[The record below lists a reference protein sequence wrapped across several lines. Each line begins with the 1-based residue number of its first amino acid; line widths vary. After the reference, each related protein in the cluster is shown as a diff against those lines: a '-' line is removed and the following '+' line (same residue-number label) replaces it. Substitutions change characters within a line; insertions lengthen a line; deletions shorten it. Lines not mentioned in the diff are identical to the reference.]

1 MNQSNIFLGIDIGGS
16 SLKAGPVDVTTG
28 ALVAE
33 PTSVK
38 LPNGGAPDAVAHA
51 VKELAGKFQVDGPV
65 GCTYPGV
72 VKRGVALTAAHVD
85 RGWIGTNGARLL
97 EQQLGRPVAF
107 LNDADAAGW
116 AEIGIGAAR
125 GFTGTVLVLTFGTGI
140 GSALFVEGRL
150 LPNTELGHLQ
160 LPRLGEA
167 EEYAS
172 GRVRTAENLDWKTW
186 VPRANTVLAEYHR
199 LLWPD
204 LFVLGGGLIE
214 AYDTFKELLE
224 CPAEVRPAR
233 FGAHAGIVGAAL
245 AAMSISPNIR
255 Q

>member
-1 MNQSNIFLGIDIGGS
+1 MSGGIFLGVDIGGS
-16 SLKAGPVDVTTG
+16 SLKAAPVDVATG
-28 ALVAE
+28 ALAAE
-33 PTSVK
+33 PSSVK
-38 LPNGGAPDAVAHA
+38 LPQGGAPDAVADA
-51 VKELAGKFQVDGPV
+51 VEELCGRFGVDGPI

-72 VKRGVALTAAHVD
+72 VKNGVALSAAHVD
-85 RGWIGTNGARLL
+85 RGWIGANGIELL
-97 EQQLGRPVAF
+97 RRKLGRDVAF

-116 AEIGIGAAR
+116 AEMGLGAAR
-125 GFTGTVLVLTFGTGI
+125 GCRGTVLVLTFGTGI
-140 GSALFVEGRL
+140 GSALFVDGRL
-150 LPNTELGHLQ
+150 LPNTELGHLH

-172 GRVRTAENLDWKTW
+172 GRIRVAEKLDWQAW
-186 VPRANTVLAEYHR
+186 APRANTVLAEYHR

-214 AYDTFKELLE
+214 AYDTFRDLLE

-245 AAMSISPNIR
+245 AAAAL
-255 Q
+255 